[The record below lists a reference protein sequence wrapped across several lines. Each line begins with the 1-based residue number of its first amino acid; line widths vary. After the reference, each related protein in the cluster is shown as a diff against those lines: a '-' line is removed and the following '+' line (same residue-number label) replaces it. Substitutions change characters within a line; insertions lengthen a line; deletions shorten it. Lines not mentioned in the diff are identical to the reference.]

1 MSGFLGSTGAI
12 VAQALGI
19 SYAAGLS
26 VYGTLAVLG
35 LIVRIGWVASLPG
48 ALEGWTSGW
57 VWGIAIALYLVEFTT
72 TMVRGLAPAWE
83 TIHSLVRPPVAAIL
97 AATITWHRDPVLIV
111 ITAVLAG
118 GMAVTTH
125 TTKLGVR
132 YICATSA
139 TLSWNGIENVIELGI
154 IAAIGFLIWAHPF
167 TTLGLAFGVL
177 VLIVARVQLIWRTML
192 EVFTGRWKPSS
203 EFLQE
208 PRLHGR
214 GRQHPEG

>member
-1 MSGFLGSTGAI
+1 VSGFLGSIGAI

-26 VYGTLAVLG
+26 IYGTLGVLG
-35 LIVRIGWVASLPG
+35 LIVRLGWVTSLPG
-48 ALEGWTSGW
+48 ALDGWTVGW
-57 VWGIAIALYLVEFTT
+57 VWGIAIVLYVVEFTT
-72 TMVRGLAPAWE
+72 TLRRGLAPAWE
-83 TIHSLVRPPVAAIL
+83 TIHSLVRPPGAAIL

-111 ITAVLAG
+111 VTAVLAG
-118 GMAVTTH
+118 AMAVMTH

-132 YICATSA
+132 YISATSSSQN
-139 TLSWNGIENVIELGI
+139 LNGVENVIELGV
-154 IAAIGFLIWAHPF
+154 IAAIVTLTWTHPF
-167 TTLGLAFGVL
+167 STLTVAL
-177 VLIVARVQLIWRTML
+177 VALGLIVARVPLIWRTMW

-214 GRQHPEG
+214 RHGRPEE